1 MPFRIIGIFA
11 LPFLLLFSVSA
22 RAEDSTVQK
31 ETPVFTNQD
40 IEKYKKPSDSEPS
53 PVKTDRTAE
62 NRGKLLKA
70 KEQHEKEYWCKTAT
84 QHKKKIERAQEDIA
98 EAERELSGEYG
109 ALSYKK
115 RSALQNRLKNAK
127 RRLKYAEKDLAE
139 IENEAYGKG
148 VSPGWL
154 RCQFE

>member
-1 MPFRIIGIFA
+1 MLFRIIGICA

-22 RAEDSTVQK
+22 RGEDGTVQK
-31 ETPVFTNQD
+31 ETPTFTNQD
-40 IEKYKKPSDSEPS
+40 IEKYKKPSDSEPL

-84 QHKKKIERAQEDIA
+84 RHKKKIEKAQEDIA
-98 EAERELSGEYG
+98 EAEKGLSGEDG
-109 ALSYKK
+109 PLSYKK

-127 RRLKYAEKDLAE
+127 RRLKYEEKELAE
-139 IENEAYGKG
+139 IEDEAYRKG
-148 VSPGWL
+148 VPPGWV

>member
-1 MPFRIIGIFA
+1 MLFRLIGICA
-11 LPFLLLFSVSA
+11 LPFLLLFSISA
-22 RAEDSTVQK
+22 RGEDSAVQK

-40 IEKYKKPSDSEPS
+40 IEKYKKLSDSES
-53 PVKTDRTAE
+53 LPVKTDRTAE

-84 QHKKKIERAQEDIA
+84 RHKKKIERAQEDIV
-98 EAERELSGEYG
+98 EAEKELSGEYG

-115 RSALQNRLKNAK
+115 RSALQNGLRNAK

-139 IENEAYGKG
+139 IEDEAYRKG
-148 VSPGWL
+148 VPPGWL
-154 RCQFE
+154 RCQLE